1 MPVRGKRWV
10 ALVALVALS
19 PACSSEEGGTADGRD
34 AAAAGGGAGTGAA
47 AGAGGAGT
55 GGAAGWPS
63 GGAAGAAAGGAA
75 GSGASGGSGGTVA
88 PYLVSIDHFSSPT
101 TLLKIDV
108 QTGVGKIACTL
119 PSSVNAINYPSSTFS
134 RGGILFA
141 SNYQDGRLDRI
152 DPCTCAVTPIGK
164 TGFNVIPGITANKTS
179 GLLGIETEVDIL
191 LDLNPTTGAG
201 TKIGDLSADFTT
213 GGATW
218 SDALN
223 AGQGGLYGINGATN
237 QLYTINPT
245 TGAATAVVAITGV
258 SLLNSVG
265 VELHPGN
272 GVLYACTDD
281 AVLYSINP
289 TTGVATAIGTG
300 MGHTPPCNNLAAP
313 WVKVACLD
321 AL

>member
-1 MPVRGKRWV
+1 MQVRGKRWV
-10 ALVALVALS
+10 ALVALVAFS

-47 AGAGGAGT
+47 AGA
-55 GGAAGWPS
+55 
-63 GGAAGAAAGGAA
+63 
-75 GSGASGGSGGTVA
+75 
-88 PYLVSIDHFSSPT
+88 
-101 TLLKIDV
+101 
-108 QTGVGKIACTL
+108 
-119 PSSVNAINYPSSTFS
+119 
-134 RGGILFA
+134 
-141 SNYQDGRLDRI
+141 
-152 DPCTCAVTPIGK
+152 
-164 TGFNVIPGITANKTS
+164 
-179 GLLGIETEVDIL
+179 
-191 LDLNPTTGAG
+191 
-201 TKIGDLSADFTT
+201 
-213 GGATW
+213 
-218 SDALN
+218 
-223 AGQGGLYGINGATN
+223 GGLYGINGATN